1 MGTAH
6 IILSLG
12 LLIVIAHLC
21 EVIFRKTR
29 IPSVLILMLIGL
41 LIGPVFHIVEPG
53 SFGKT
58 GEVFT
63 TVTLVCILFGSGAGL
78 SIETIRDSLG
88 KASLLTVLNFLG
100 MLLICIPVGKLMLG
114 LDWLHSLYLGA
125 AVGGTSSA
133 IVIPMVNQLKPGPR
147 AGTMLLLES
156 TLSDVLCLAVA
167 LSLMSVIESGTVDVW
182 RAVLDMLV
190 SVAFAAVV
198 GFLLGRLWLVALKRY
213 LVKMQNPIFTS
224 FALAFIIYGL
234 CELVGLNGGL
244 AVLSYGIS
252 LGNSGSSES
261 FRRRLH
267 PDEELDIDQ
276 KDKDFFS
283 EVIFVMQTYFFVYI
297 GLNLQLDNIWHIAV
311 GAIIAALAL
320 AYRHFSAR
328 VAGGPALDRRDRR
341 LLSTLGPK
349 GLVAAVLATIPLQH
363 ALETGDVP
371 HFYGKGVEAV
381 SDLVLYGTTVRDV
394 AYAVVLISIVACSLL
409 VIFGEKGKSR

>member
-1 MGTAH
+1 MGTAYV
-6 IILSLG
+6 ILSLG
-12 LLIVIAHLC
+12 ILIVIAHLC

-41 LIGPVFHIVEPG
+41 LIGPVLHFIAPG
-53 SFGKT
+53 SFGKA
-58 GEVFT
+58 GDVFT

-78 SIETIRDSLG
+78 NIDTIRDSLG
-88 KASLLTVLNFLG
+88 KASLLTLLNFLG
-100 MLLICIPVGKLMLG
+100 MLIICVPFGRFVLG

-167 LSLMSVIESGTVDVW
+167 LSLMQVIESGTVNVW
-182 RAVLDMLV
+182 KSVLDMLV

-198 GFLLGRLWLVALKRY
+198 GFALGRLWLVALKRY
-213 LVKMQNPIFTS
+213 LKGMQNPIFTS

-261 FRRRLH
+261 FRRRLR

-276 KDKDFFS
+276 KDRDFFA

-297 GLNLQLDNIWHIAV
+297 GINLQLDNLWHIAV
-311 GAIIAALAL
+311 GAVIAALAL
-320 AYRHFSAR
+320 AWRHFSAR
-328 VAGGPALDRRDRR
+328 LTGGPAMDRRDRR
-341 LLSTLGPK
+341 LLATLGPK

-363 ALETGDVP
+363 ALETGELP
-371 HFYGKGVEAV
+371 HLYGKGVEV
-381 SDLVLYGTTVRDV
+381 MSDALLYGTTVRDV
-394 AYAVVLISIVACSLL
+394 AYAVVLISIVASSLL
-409 VIFGEKGKSR
+409 VIFGEKRNR